1 MRLMPKQTL
10 NVSYSLLFIMTVL
23 CKYIKSKR
31 RADPVCANISFCKK
45 SCLFSQKII
54 VIDLLPKTCG
64 VWKCLFLG
72 GQHKKCKTFS
82 ETDTLCSPGSKG
94 SGSGELQ
101 SELLIGGSAL

>member
-1 MRLMPKQTL
+1 MQLYLSVRK
-10 NVSYSLLFIMTVL
+10 VV
-23 CKYIKSKR
+23 
-31 RADPVCANISFCKK
+31 
-45 SCLFSQKII
+45 FSVIVII

-94 SGSGELQ
+94 SGNGELQ